1 MKNKTLSLGFIVIL
15 VFIIISIIT
24 NISLYSSYTKRVNN
38 NILNIIGVVKE
49 NYPDVTDDEIIKILN
64 NQNNYFHSLEKY
76 GITSDDIFMLEN
88 TRVIYTVFI
97 ISNVLLI
104 LFLGIILIYLLL
116 NYIKNR
122 KIKVNEITNYIKE
135 INKRNYAL
143 KLEENNEDELSI
155 LQNELYKITVLLKEQ
170 SDNAISDKN
179 NIKDSM
185 SDISHQ
191 LKTPLTSIMIG
202 IDNVLDN
209 PKMDIK
215 TREEFLNDIKKQIE
229 NINFLISSILKL
241 SRFDANVIKF
251 VKQEINVKKLLNE
264 ILKNLENISSKKD
277 IKIIVNGEDNIFFTG
292 DYKWEL
298 EALTNIIKNGIE
310 HLDSNGII
318 KISYRKLSIYTE
330 ITIEDNGNGIN
341 KKDLKNIFVRFYK
354 GKNSSND
361 SIGIGL
367 SLAKEII
374 ENDNGYITVSS
385 EINKGTKFTI
395 KYMKKAL

>member
-1 MKNKTLSLGFIVIL
+1 
-15 VFIIISIIT
+15 
-24 NISLYSSYTKRVNN
+24 
-38 NILNIIGVVKE
+38 
-49 NYPDVTDDEIIKILN
+49 
-64 NQNNYFHSLEKY
+64 
-76 GITSDDIFMLEN
+76 MLEN
-88 TRVIYTVFI
+88 TRVIYTAFI

-104 LFLGIILIYLLL
+104 LFLGITLTYLLL

-330 ITIEDNGNGIN
+330 ITIEDNGKGIN
-341 KKDLKNIFVRFYK
+341 KKDLKHIFERFYK
-354 GKNSSND
+354 GENSSND

-374 ENDNGYITVSS
+374 ENDNGYITVNSK
-385 EINKGTKFTI
+385 INEGTKFII
-395 KYMKKAL
+395 KYMKK

>member
-155 LQNELYKITVLLKEQ
+155 LQNELYKITILLREQ